1 MGQTLNPDLSMGNGL
16 FFIWHR
22 KPLGVSDVKRTAGSS
37 FSSLHTFS
45 SRMSFFGPFQWIESV
60 SSLRGYGSW
69 LHRKD
74 AATLWK

>member
-1 MGQTLNPDLSMGNGL
+1 
-16 FFIWHR
+16 
-22 KPLGVSDVKRTAGSS
+22 VKRTAGSS

-45 SRMSFFGPFQWIESV
+45 PRMSFFGPFRWMESV
-60 SSLRGYGSW
+60 SSLRGYGLW